1 MYLNIILTILV
12 VVLITITVL
21 LVRWWR
27 NFGKGIFQSVG
38 KIKSMGNTFPSQDN
52 PLMKMKEMTDR
63 LNKMSQVASQMTNN
77 VNNMKR

>member
-12 VVLITITVL
+12 VVLITMTVL

-38 KIKSMGNTFPSQDN
+38 KLKNMGTTFPSQDS
-52 PLMKMKEMTDR
+52 PLMKMKEMTDK
-63 LNKMSQVASQMTNN
+63 LNKMSQMTSQMTNN